1 MSIKQFDKVQDLQW
15 ESTNWDGRH
24 DRSPWD
30 DFKDLIKVKAWSAR
44 ELCMIG
50 EALLV
55 YQNYDKERVQKYVD
69 NLEELGVGE

>member
-30 DFKDLIKVKAWSAR
+30 VFKDLINEQPWDAR
-44 ELCMIG
+44 ELAMIG

-55 YQNYDKERVQKYVD
+55 YQNYGKERVQAYVD